1 MLSRPLDLGPKT
13 AHVGAAG
20 ERGLHVGSKC
30 QVARM
35 TLCRMFMLAGTLAF
49 AGEIERKGQTL
60 MQSLD

>member
-1 MLSRPLDLGPKT
+1 MLSSPLDLGPKA

-30 QVARM
+30 QVAPM
-35 TLCRMFMLAGTLAF
+35 AVCRMLTLAF
-49 AGEIERKGQTL
+49 AGETERKGQTL